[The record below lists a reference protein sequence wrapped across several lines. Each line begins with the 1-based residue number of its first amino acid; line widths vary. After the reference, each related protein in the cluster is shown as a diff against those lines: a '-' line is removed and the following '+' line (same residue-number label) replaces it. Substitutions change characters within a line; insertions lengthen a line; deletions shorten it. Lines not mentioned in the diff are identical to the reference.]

1 MNRKDIP
8 VLSGLFLLTFV
19 LVAPTAAQQPPV
31 TPVAPV
37 GAAVPGVAP
46 AIAPAA
52 AYNPSRVIKMHPDE
66 KRPLLLTERERNP
79 YARRSPDA
87 SPINENGENEEEI
100 QIRQSL
106 TSLSVTGQVRGGSN
120 GLRVL
125 LGDIILEKG
134 RILPQLLPEQSE
146 NLQVVEV
153 TEENVVFAWLDIETG
168 EPTGKT
174 MQLPY
179 DVSPQCPVCPQRP
192 AARRRK
198 RLLRSPHGRHE
209 NRAGTP
215 EAGIEDG
222 RERSREEAPPRGLQG
237 RAVSTPPPT
246 A

>member
-8 VLSGLFLLTFV
+8 VLSGLSLLTFV
-19 LVAPTAAQQPPV
+19 LVAPAAAQQPPV

-179 DVSPQCPVCPQRP
+179 DVSPSVPYVLSGQQRG
-192 AARRRK
+192 AESASSDLRMGVMRIGQERRK
-198 RLLRSPHGRHE
+198 QESRMAANDPAKKLPPE
-209 NRAGTP
+209 VYKAG
-215 EAGIEDG
+215 
-222 RERSREEAPPRGLQG
+222 Q
-237 RAVSTPPPT
+237 
-246 A
+246 